1 MTATAASSPT
11 APLIIAVITGTR
23 SFGGS
28 FLTIA
33 DAIGPGITIEFLI
46 IDATDFEITFVGEAF
61 IIFTALFC

>member
-28 FLTIA
+28 FLTTA
-33 DAIGPGITIEFLI
+33 DAIGPGRVTE
-46 IDATDFEITFVGEAF
+46 IDATEFEITFVG
-61 IIFTALFC
+61 LFC